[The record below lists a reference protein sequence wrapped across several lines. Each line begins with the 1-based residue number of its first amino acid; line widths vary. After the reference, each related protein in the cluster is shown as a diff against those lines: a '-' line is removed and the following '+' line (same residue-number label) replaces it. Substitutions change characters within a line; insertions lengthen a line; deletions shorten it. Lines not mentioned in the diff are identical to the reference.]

1 MKNRYHIIFIL
12 FAAMLLFS
20 CAMRGKFPS
29 NGIDLSMTPQRA
41 LAESAALQNV
51 LMLWGGVIISSVN
64 LNEATQFEIL
74 AYPLTAEQKPDTEQ
88 APVGRFLALQE
99 GYLETADYA
108 QGRLITVLGT
118 LHDKRSG
125 RIGNS
130 NYIYPVLNINQ
141 LHLWSK
147 RRQGKEAQ
155 FHFGL
160 GVMF

>member
-1 MKNRYHIIFIL
+1 MKNRCHIVFML

-20 CAMRGKFPS
+20 CVTRGKFPS

-41 LAESAALQNV
+41 VAESAALQNV

-88 APVGRFLALQE
+88 TPVGRFLALQE
-99 GYLETADYA
+99 GYLEITDYA

-118 LHDKRSG
+118 LQDKRSG
-125 RIGNS
+125 RIGKS
-130 NYIYPVLNINQ
+130 DYFYPVLNINQ

-147 RRQGKEAQ
+147 RSQPQEAQ

-160 GVMF
+160 GVIF